1 MWKLSDN
8 KVIASAHIKFKNI
21 DEYLLIINKI
31 KNIFQQ
37 KGIFETT
44 IEPEFLIKVC

>member
-1 MWKLSDN
+1 M
-8 KVIASAHIKFKNI
+8 IASAHIKFKNI

-31 KNIFQQ
+31 KKIFQQ

-44 IEPEFLIKVC
+44 IEPEFLKVCFKNLSFLYF